1 MIKIQKSRPH
11 RVSSLAAAVA
21 RPDWPPP
28 ERRRTMSRCRV
39 ISFMYFACD
48 TICVA
53 APELLAR

>member
-1 MIKIQKSRPH
+1 M
-11 RVSSLAAAVA
+11 SSLAAAVA

-39 ISFMYFACD
+39 ISFMYLPCD

-53 APELLAR
+53 APEL